1 MVVTSMSD
9 APTSDDWM
17 SESCERYCCTPF
29 GVRLYRCRHD
39 AGLGPPTC
47 VEMHRSA
54 CAGNVSRVRRL
65 HENGCPWDAF
75 TCQVAA
81 MLGRLDCLK
90 YMHENGCPW
99 DALTCLIAA
108 MRGHLDCLKYAHEN
122 GCPWDVKGL
131 TCQIAAMRGHLECLK
146 YAHENGCPWDE
157 GACHCAAKDGHLDC
171 LKYLHE
177 NGCPW
182 NALTCQLAAKFCQLE
197 CLKYAYEHG
206 CPWDEGFRED
216 ELFPEVKN
224 AVDLLQQE
232 LRESIPNDMYE
243 IARENLQ
250 VLHDDHCC
258 EIPRDAGLDV
268 FQRRIAN
275 RRDVSRRNAP
285 LRNTMD
291 ALDEV
296 KETISNASY
305 VRMSACLKRIHDCI
319 VNSDAY
325 DIL

>member
-1 MVVTSMSD
+1 MSD
-9 APTSDDWM
+9 APTSDDGM

-29 GVRLYRCRHD
+29 GARLSRFYRCRHD
-39 AGLGPPTC
+39 AGLRPPTC

-54 CAGNVSRVRRL
+54 CAGNVRRVRRL
-65 HENGCPWDAF
+65 HENGCPWHSEA
-75 TCQVAA
+75 TRLAA
-81 MLGRLDCLK
+81 MTGQLACL
-90 YMHENGCPW
+90 
-99 DALTCLIAA
+99 
-108 MRGHLDCLKYAHEN
+108 
-122 GCPWDVKGL
+122 
-131 TCQIAAMRGHLECLK
+131 Q

-157 GACHCAAKDGHLDC
+157 RACEWAAMRGHLDC

-182 NALTCQLAAKFCQLE
+182 DESTCQRAAKWCRLE

-325 DIL
+325 DFRYDE

>member
-1 MVVTSMSD
+1 M
-9 APTSDDWM
+9 
-17 SESCERYCCTPF
+17 
-29 GVRLYRCRHD
+29 L
-39 AGLGPPTC
+39 
-47 VEMHRSA
+47 RSA
-54 CAGNVSRVRRL
+54 CAGNVSRVRLL
-65 HENGCPWDAF
+65 HENGCPWDEQA
-75 TCQVAA
+75 CERAA
-81 MLGRLDCLK
+81 MHGQLACL
-90 YMHENGCPW
+90 
-99 DALTCLIAA
+99 
-108 MRGHLDCLKYAHEN
+108 
-122 GCPWDVKGL
+122 
-131 TCQIAAMRGHLECLK
+131 Q

-157 GACHCAAKDGHLDC
+157 GACHCAARDDHLDC
-171 LKYLHE
+171 LKYLHK

-206 CPWDEGFRED
+206 CPWDEGN

-325 DIL
+325 DEVYDE